1 MDREEWSARSKTLR
15 YGQLATMLGGMAL
28 LAHLMCDENDGYLG
42 ERLQAFLPS
51 SAFHQTAEC
60 AGGSGFTD
68 KNLEDFKDK
77 VSEGV
82 DKLVEQNPNVQRVRI
97 QSGLRGTRY
106 FIEFPIDARNFDAY
120 SLLQK
125 VQQKLENAKGKKYN
139 VRVTQTDSYLKDD
152 QVAYLVDYLVN
163 SSQVEGT
170 RCPGSV
176 YIRGVK
182 GQEGLDSFKF
192 TLEKGQDFSEL
203 DVQLCVAAYS
213 EALTLSPLAMQQ
225 QGAASIQPSID
236 EANMTPAQR
245 KFSRRMAAKNTS
257 ESQSG
262 IQGGPGAGAAGIAGM
277 QQQQADESDPAT
289 VLEKHG
295 CSVFLPNKASD
306 ALDWDYLAGYRAVK
320 RDIEDTVL
328 LALTHGDVYDQ
339 ITAATRMKNETN
351 RPRCVLFEGPPGC
364 GKTTSAKIIS
374 QQVDI
379 PLVYMPLEAIMSK
392 YYGESESKLAEIF
405 EAAAAMG
412 SVIVFIDEV
421 DSLATSRE
429 AGLHEAT
436 RRILSTLLRKI
447 DSFESEGEVLVICAT
462 NRKKDLDPALVSRLD
477 LSIRFELPDASTRA
491 AIFQRY
497 AKQLSSDDLQQIGDL
512 AVNLS
517 GRDIA
522 DICKDAE
529 RKWASKYIRKEV
541 TTILPTLDVY
551 IQATKTRLAHM
562 QDSNLRM
569 DSDFN
574 PALMADRLAE
584 LPMKIGN

>member
-1 MDREEWSARSKTLR
+1 
-15 YGQLATMLGGMAL
+15 MAG
-28 LAHLMCDENDGYLG
+28 AEQQGNEND
-42 ERLQAFLPS
+42 P
-51 SAFHQTAEC
+51 
-60 AGGSGFTD
+60 
-68 KNLEDFKDK
+68 
-77 VSEGV
+77 
-82 DKLVEQNPNVQRVRI
+82 
-97 QSGLRGTRY
+97 
-106 FIEFPIDARNFDAY
+106 
-120 SLLQK
+120 
-125 VQQKLENAKGKKYN
+125 
-139 VRVTQTDSYLKDD
+139 
-152 QVAYLVDYLVN
+152 
-163 SSQVEGT
+163 
-170 RCPGSV
+170 
-176 YIRGVK
+176 
-182 GQEGLDSFKF
+182 
-192 TLEKGQDFSEL
+192 
-203 DVQLCVAAYS
+203 AA
-213 EALTLSPLAMQQ
+213 
-225 QGAASIQPSID
+225 
-236 EANMTPAQR
+236 
-245 KFSRRMAAKNTS
+245 
-257 ESQSG
+257 
-262 IQGGPGAGAAGIAGM
+262 
-277 QQQQADESDPAT
+277 

-295 CSVFLPNKASD
+295 CSVFLPNKASE
-306 ALDWDYLAGYRAVK
+306 ALDWDYLAGYQNVK

-328 LALTHGDVYDQ
+328 LALTHGDVYDK

-447 DSFESEGEVLVICAT
+447 DSFESDGEVLVICAT

-477 LSIRFELPDASTRA
+477 LSIRFELPDAPTRA

-497 AKQLSSDDLQQIGDL
+497 AKQLSADDLSQLGDV

-541 TTILPTLDVY
+541 TTIEPTIDVY
-551 IQATKTRLAHM
+551 IQATKSRLVQI

-569 DSDFN
+569 DADVD
-574 PALMADRLAE
+574 PAVMAQKLAMM
-584 LPMKIGN
+584 PIKTSS